1 MNKPLLVIFTVL
13 LIVMISNPTTN
24 PIANMYGGEFLIFYA
39 LTIALT
45 VAICWLSIRSLDRT
59 TNLPPPLIPS
69 QPNPQEIAYLRGGEN
84 EVTRLVIFDLIQRG
98 YLQVQEN
105 KIERSPNNPDLL
117 NLSSLETEIFRFFA
131 TLKTVSKI
139 FNSGLLAKVKEYF
152 VDCERQL
159 QNQQILFSEETKNLV
174 RHISSLGTSVILGL
188 GGYKLVISLIKG
200 RSNVGFLIVM
210 AIFSITF
217 LYAICQTPRLTQ
229 RGKTYLKRLQQA
241 FGQLKQ
247 QTTTIDSSFDP
258 QNSNLSLLVAV
269 FGVSVLAGTPFSSIS
284 QTFERSSVS
293 GGSSGSCGSSCGGG
307 GCGGGC
313 GGCGGD

>member
-13 LIVMISNPTTN
+13 LVAIVSNPTKN

-45 VAICWLSIRSLDRT
+45 LAICWFSVRRLDRT

-84 EVTRLVIFDLIQRG
+84 EVTRLVIFELIQRG
-98 YLQVQEN
+98 YLQVREN
-105 KIERSPNNPDLL
+105 KIDRSTKNQDFL
-117 NLSSLETEIFRFFA
+117 NLSSLETEVYSFFVRA
-131 TLKTVSKI
+131 KTASEI
-139 FNSGLLAKVKEYF
+139 LNSSLLAKVKKYF
-152 VDCERQL
+152 ADYEQQL
-159 QNQQILFSEETKNLV
+159 QNQQLLFPEKIKTLV
-174 RHISSLGTSVILGL
+174 RRISALGTLVILEL
-188 GGYKLVISLIKG
+188 GGYKLIISLIKG

-217 LYAICQTPRLTQ
+217 LNTICQIPRLTQ

-247 QTTTIDSSFDP
+247 QTTIDSSFDP
-258 QNSNLSLLVAV
+258 HNSNLSLLVAV
-269 FGVSVLAGTPFSSIS
+269 FGVSMLAGTPFSSIS
-284 QTFERSSVS
+284 QTFERASVS
-293 GGSSGSCGSSCGGG
+293 GGSSGSCGSSCGSSCG
-307 GCGGGC
+307 GGGC